1 MREILFRGQLRRKGE
16 KVNMAGEP
24 LPSIWVYGG
33 VAQYGGGAVIYQA
46 EPEIKKFPVYGD
58 TVGQYTGLTDKNGV
72 KIFEGDIV
80 MTGIRYDKPY
90 SKSRKEKRL
99 IGKVEHHIGEGEGFF
114 NDDTGKYDAHKMYSS
129 EWKVT
134 IPNTESNRKYCCYTW
149 GDFFDCEV
157 VGNIYDN
164 PELLND

>member
-24 LPSIWVYGG
+24 LPSIWKYGG
-33 VAQYGGGAVIYQA
+33 VSQIKQGGAIIYQT
-46 EPEIKKFPVYGD
+46 EPEIKKYPVYGD

-80 MTGIRYDKPY
+80 SVGGVNYPVIFNNLGGCAEFSMTDG
-90 SKSRKEKRL
+90 
-99 IGKVEHHIGEGEGFF
+99 VAFGF
-114 NDDTGKYDAHKMYSS
+114 DYVD
-129 EWKVT
+129 EP
-134 IPNTESNRKYCCYTW
+134 I
-149 GDFFDCEV
+149 EV

-164 PELLND
+164 PELLEVNK